1 MIKKIVN
8 QWFENKNKLESYF
21 KETPQSEY
29 SSYEDIVKKII
40 ELVLNQGENSLDL
53 DISRMTAIDDGD
65 YQGTQIYII
74 PVKVYQPWPEDY
86 YWTHNHYGSCSGCD
100 QLLGISQYSDGMP
113 NEEQVK
119 DYMYL
124 SLQII
129 QKFKSLTSPELN
141 LETEESLENDLKSY
155 Y

>member
-53 DISRMTAIDDGD
+53 DISRMTVIDDGD
-65 YQGTQIYII
+65 CRGTLDESPMVYKDTSEII
-74 PVKVYQPWPEDY
+74 NAISDTAEILFFVKPRINIKAKDTTED
-86 YWTHNHYGSCSGCD
+86 
-100 QLLGISQYSDGMP
+100 
-113 NEEQVK
+113 
-119 DYMYL
+119 
-124 SLQII
+124 
-129 QKFKSLTSPELN
+129 
-141 LETEESLENDLKSY
+141 
-155 Y
+155 

>member
-53 DISRMTAIDDGD
+53 DISRMTVIDDGD
-65 YQGTQIYII
+65 CRGTQIYII
-74 PVKVYQPWPEDY
+74 PVNVYQLCPDNY
-86 YWTHNHYGSCSGCD
+86 YWTHSYYGSCSGCD
-100 QLLGISQYSDGMP
+100 QLLGISHYGDGIP
-113 NEEQVK
+113 TEEQVK

-129 QKFKSLTSPELN
+129 QKFKNLTSPELN